1 MDIVINKKLAHLL
14 LVLLLILIS
23 AIYIQKAHTYKLKSI
38 FHTSTLP
45 SISALKPT
53 PIPHILHIY
62 SLKENTLFLLAS
74 IPTTITNEWIP
85 KQTVANNKGEIFY
98 VDGKTLMKYNLN
110 SRKKETI
117 YKVLDSHKEIG
128 NIKIISDNLYWTDV
142 IATKNDPSEQ
152 THILKEYNT
161 VTNKERTITSLVPG
175 VWTGLHYLFKS
186 TDGADIIGTLGGD
199 GCGGW
204 GKVYRKINKLDL
216 IVETGGGCNEKPSH
230 VGSIKNENK
239 LVMLSTI
246 PNTFPDLKYDKLYTY
261 DVITNNKVDLFN
273 LRNIPEIQ
281 RVLVD
286 DNSNIG
292 VIITKSQIL
301 LINLTSKT
309 IEKRII
315 QDNSHRHS
323 WILKDNKV
331 IYLEDNQKNISI
343 IDLQTIKTKVISW
356 KDAELS
362 SPPNFLTTWNELPLF
377 TASY

>member
-128 NIKIISDNLYWTDV
+128 NIKIISDNLYWT
-142 IATKNDPSEQ
+142 
-152 THILKEYNT
+152 
-161 VTNKERTITSLVPG
+161 
-175 VWTGLHYLFKS
+175 
-186 TDGADIIGTLGGD
+186 
-199 GCGGW
+199 
-204 GKVYRKINKLDL
+204 
-216 IVETGGGCNEKPSH
+216 
-230 VGSIKNENK
+230 
-239 LVMLSTI
+239 
-246 PNTFPDLKYDKLYTY
+246 
-261 DVITNNKVDLFN
+261 
-273 LRNIPEIQ
+273 
-281 RVLVD
+281 
-286 DNSNIG
+286 
-292 VIITKSQIL
+292 
-301 LINLTSKT
+301 
-309 IEKRII
+309 
-315 QDNSHRHS
+315 
-323 WILKDNKV
+323 
-331 IYLEDNQKNISI
+331 
-343 IDLQTIKTKVISW
+343 
-356 KDAELS
+356 
-362 SPPNFLTTWNELPLF
+362 
-377 TASY
+377 